1 MTAGQPIAW
10 IGLGKLGL
18 PMAAR
23 VAGAGHGII
32 GYDRDP
38 ARIVAAQ
45 SRQMPVAES
54 LGDVLEGAHHVV
66 TSLPDDKALL
76 GALLGDGGLL
86 ARLHPGDVLVET
98 STVSA
103 EASAAVALEAAERQ
117 IGYLRAPVSGNPVL
131 AERGELT
138 VLASGPRAA
147 FEAMR
152 PALTAFSR
160 AQHFLGEGEQARYAK
175 LAINL
180 MIAVSAGMMAEA
192 LALARTGGVDP
203 SQMLDLMAD
212 SAVGS
217 PMVKYKVPPLKAG
230 DYSSTFS
237 CRQMAKDLDL
247 ILAAAREAAMPAPL
261 AAQLRETYSALI
273 AAGEGE
279 TDFIATVRQ
288 AARLAGLDD
297 RVGPTP
303 LAPPG

>member
-1 MTAGQPIAW
+1 MKISW

-23 VAGAGHGII
+23 MAASGRAVAGF
-32 GYDRDP
+32 DLDP
-38 ARIVAAQ
+38 QRSALAA
-45 SRQMPVAES
+45 SRQIQVRPDMRAA
-54 LGDVLEGAHHVV
+54 LEGAAIVF
-66 TSLPDDKALL
+66 TSLPDDAVLESAMRVL
-76 GALLGDGGLL
+76 APSLPSGAI
-86 ARLHPGDVLVET
+86 VVET

-103 EASAAVALEAAERQ
+103 AASARAAELAVSA
-117 IGYLRAPVSGNPVL
+117 GVAYLRAPVSGNPVL

-147 FEAMR
+147 FDAAR
-152 PALTAFSR
+152 PAMAAYSR
-160 AQHFLGEGEQARYAK
+160 AQHYLGEAEQARFAK

-192 LALARTGGVDP
+192 LAFARKGGVDFA
-203 SQMLDLMAD
+203 QMLDLLGD

-217 PMVKYKVPPLKAG
+217 PMVKYKTPPLKAG

-247 ILAAAREAAMPAPL
+247 LLDTARAGSVPAPL

-273 AAGEGE
+273 ATGEGE
-279 TDFIATVRQ
+279 TDFIATVPF
-288 AARLAGLDD
+288 AARLAGL
-297 RVGPTP
+297 
-303 LAPPG
+303 

>member
-1 MTAGQPIAW
+1 VSDLKISW

-23 VAGAGHGII
+23 IAAAGRAVT
-32 GYDRDP
+32 GYDLDP
-38 ARIVAAQ
+38 QRAELAA
-45 SRQMPVAES
+45 SRQIQVKAEAREA
-54 LGDVLEGAHHVV
+54 LEGARVV
-66 TSLPDDKALL
+66 FTSLPDDKALETAMRAL
-76 GALLGDGGLL
+76 APSIAPGAI
-86 ARLHPGDVLVET
+86 VVET

-103 EASAAVALEAAERQ
+103 AASARAGEILAGAGVA
-117 IGYLRAPVSGNPVL
+117 YLRAPVSGNPVL

-147 FEAMR
+147 FEAAV
-152 PALTAFSR
+152 PAMKAYSR
-160 AQHFLGEGEQARYAK
+160 VQRYLGEAEQARFAK

-180 MIAVSAGMMAEA
+180 MIAVSAGMMGEA
-192 LALARTGGVDP
+192 LAFARKGGVDFAD
-203 SQMLDLMAD
+203 MLDLLGD

-217 PMVKYKVPPLKAG
+217 PMVKYKTPPLKAG

-247 ILAAAREAAMPAPL
+247 LLDTARASAVPAPL

-279 TDFIATVRQ
+279 TDFIATVRF
-288 AARLAGLDD
+288 AARLAGL
-297 RVGPTP
+297 
-303 LAPPG
+303 

>member
-1 MTAGQPIAW
+1 MKISW

-23 VAGAGHGII
+23 IAASGRVVAGF
-32 GYDRDP
+32 DLDP
-38 ARIVAAQ
+38 QRAALAA
-45 SRQMPVAES
+45 SRQIQVKA
-54 LGDVLEGAHHVV
+54 DVGAALDGAAIVF
-66 TSLPDDKALL
+66 TSLPDDAVLESAMRALAPSL
-76 GALLGDGGLL
+76 SSGAII
-86 ARLHPGDVLVET
+86 VET

-103 EASAAVALEAAERQ
+103 AASARAGELTAGVGVA
-117 IGYLRAPVSGNPVL
+117 YLRAPVSGNPVL

-147 FEAMR
+147 FDAAR
-152 PALTAFSR
+152 PAMAANSR
-160 AQHFLGEGEQARYAK
+160 AQHNLGEAEQARFAK

-192 LALARTGGVDP
+192 LAFARKGGVDFA
-203 SQMLDLMAD
+203 QMLDLLGD

-217 PMVKYKVPPLKAG
+217 PMVKYKTPPLKAG

-247 ILAAAREAAMPAPL
+247 LLDTARADSVPAPL

-273 AAGEGE
+273 ASGEGE
-279 TDFIATVRQ
+279 TDFIATVPF
-288 AARLAGLDD
+288 AARLAGL
-297 RVGPTP
+297 
-303 LAPPG
+303 

>member
-1 MTAGQPIAW
+1 VSDLKISW

-23 VAGAGHGII
+23 IAAAGRAVAG
-32 GYDRDP
+32 YDLDP
-38 ARIVAAQ
+38 QRAELAA
-45 SRQMPVAES
+45 SRQIQVKAEAREA
-54 LGDVLEGAHHVV
+54 LEGARVV
-66 TSLPDDKALL
+66 FTSLPDDKAMETAMRALAPSIAP
-76 GALLGDGGLL
+76 GAI
-86 ARLHPGDVLVET
+86 VVET

-103 EASAAVALEAAERQ
+103 AASARAGEILAGAGVA
-117 IGYLRAPVSGNPVL
+117 YLRAPVSGNPVL

-147 FEAMR
+147 FEAAV
-152 PALTAFSR
+152 PAMKAYSR
-160 AQHFLGEGEQARYAK
+160 VQRYLGEAEQARFAK

-180 MIAVSAGMMAEA
+180 MIAVSAGMMGEA
-192 LALARTGGVDP
+192 LAFARKGGVDFAD
-203 SQMLDLMAD
+203 MLDLLGD

-217 PMVKYKVPPLKAG
+217 PMVKYKTPPLKAG

-247 ILAAAREAAMPAPL
+247 LLDTARASAVPAPL

-279 TDFIATVRQ
+279 TDFIATVRF
-288 AARLAGLDD
+288 AARLAGL
-297 RVGPTP
+297 
-303 LAPPG
+303 

>member
-1 MTAGQPIAW
+1 VSDLKISW

-23 VAGAGHGII
+23 IAATGRVVAG
-32 GYDRDP
+32 YDLDP
-38 ARIVAAQ
+38 ERAELAASWQIQVKPEAREA
-45 SRQMPVAES
+45 
-54 LGDVLEGAHHVV
+54 LEGARLVF
-66 TSLPDDKALL
+66 TSLPDDKALESAMRAL
-76 GALLGDGGLL
+76 APSIAPGAI
-86 ARLHPGDVLVET
+86 VVET

-103 EASAAVALEAAERQ
+103 AASARAGEILAGAGIA
-117 IGYLRAPVSGNPVL
+117 YLRAPVSGNPVL

-147 FEAMR
+147 FDATVPAMKPYSHVQR
-152 PALTAFSR
+152 Y
-160 AQHFLGEGEQARYAK
+160 LGEAEQARFAK

-180 MIAVSAGMMAEA
+180 MIAVSAGMMGEA
-192 LALARTGGVDP
+192 LAFARKGGVDFAD
-203 SQMLDLMAD
+203 MLDLLGD

-217 PMVKYKVPPLKAG
+217 PMVKYKTPPLKAG

-247 ILAAAREAAMPAPL
+247 LLDTARASAVPAPL

-279 TDFIATVRQ
+279 ADFISTVRF
-288 AARLAGLDD
+288 AARLAGL
-297 RVGPTP
+297 
-303 LAPPG
+303 

>member
-1 MTAGQPIAW
+1 MSNDGKISW

-23 VAGAGHGII
+23 VAASGRAVV
-32 GYDRDP
+32 GYDLDP
-38 ARIVAAQ
+38 HRAELAALRQIQVKPEARAA
-45 SRQMPVAES
+45 
-54 LGDVLEGAHHVV
+54 LEGAGVV
-66 TSLPDDKALL
+66 FTSLPDDAALESAMRAL
-76 GALLGDGGLL
+76 EQWIAPGA
-86 ARLHPGDVLVET
+86 VVVET

-103 EASAAVALEAAERQ
+103 AASARAGEFVAAARAS
-117 IGYLRAPVSGNPVL
+117 YLRAPVSGNPVL

-147 FEAMR
+147 FEAAR
-152 PALTAFSR
+152 PAMAAYSR
-160 AQHFLGEGEQARYAK
+160 AQHYLGEAEQARFAK

-192 LALARTGGVDP
+192 LAFARKGGVNFAE
-203 SQMLDLMAD
+203 MLDLLGD

-217 PMVKYKVPPLKAG
+217 PMVKYKTPPLKAG

-247 ILAAAREAAMPAPL
+247 FLETAHLDAVPAPL

-273 AAGEGE
+273 AAGEGDA
-279 TDFIATVRQ
+279 DFISTVPF
-288 AARLAGLDD
+288 AARLAG
-297 RVGPTP
+297 V
-303 LAPPG
+303 

>member
-1 MTAGQPIAW
+1 MSDELKISW

-23 VAGAGHGII
+23 VAASGRPVT

-38 ARIVAAQ
+38 ARGELAA
-45 SRQMPVAES
+45 SRQIQVKPQAQDA
-54 LGDVLEGAHHVV
+54 LAGAGLVFL
-66 TSLPDDKALL
+66 SLPDDAALESAA
-76 GALLGDGGLL
+76 GALAPSL
-86 ARLHPGDVLVET
+86 APRAIVVET

-103 EASAAVALEAAERQ
+103 TASARVGEIIEGAGA
-117 IGYLRAPVSGNPVL
+117 IYLRAPVSGNPVL

-147 FEAMR
+147 FDAAR
-152 PALTAFSR
+152 PALAAFSR
-160 AQHFLGEGEQARYAK
+160 VQHYLGETEQARYAK

-180 MIAVSAGMMAEA
+180 MIAVSAGMMGEA
-192 LALARTGGVDP
+192 LAFARKGGVDFG
-203 SQMLDLMAD
+203 QMLDLLGD

-217 PMVKYKVPPLKAG
+217 PMVKYKTPPLKAH

-247 ILAAAREAAMPAPL
+247 ILDTARAGAVPAPL

-273 AAGEGE
+273 AGGDGE
-279 TDFIATVRQ
+279 TDFIATVRH
-288 AARLAGLDD
+288 AARLAGL
-297 RVGPTP
+297 
-303 LAPPG
+303 